1 MASWY
6 GLRTSI
12 HRLLVST
19 AAVFP
24 AIAFIVAIC
33 AIGAF
38 SNSVLA
44 AAASPRQEPPL
55 RLATKPIPPFVI
67 EDKNGDLSG
76 FSIDLWGAI
85 AAQLQRPYAWERVGT
100 VKEQLA
106 AVEAGEA
113 DAAIAAITITEERE
127 QHVDFSFPYFESGLG
142 ILTPAKSEM
151 PVLDAIALAFSP
163 ALLRLLAFVL
173 ALLIIVGHLV
183 WLFERKHNP
192 EFPRD
197 YIHGVWAGM
206 WYAGVTVTTVGY
218 GDKTPRSIPGRIV
231 GLVWMFAGLFVIANF
246 TAGVTAQLALRELKG
261 AINGPQD
268 LPGKR
273 VLAVE
278 GTTGAAWLTG
288 QGIPHITVKTID
300 DAYPELA
307 GGGADAI
314 VYDYPVLLYYSLN
327 DGEHKTQMAGGP
339 FDLENYG
346 IAVPTSSALRED
358 INRALLK
365 LHENGMY
372 KEIYTRW
379 FGADANQ

>member
-1 MASWY
+1 MRDY
-6 GLRTSI
+6 FRTRTSTQ
-12 HRLLVST
+12 RLLVST
-19 AAVFP
+19 V
-24 AIAFIVAIC
+24 VVC
-33 AIGAF
+33 T
-38 SNSVLA
+38 VTVCTA
-44 AAASPRQEPPL
+44 AAILFTIPAAASSPRQEQPL

-76 FSIDLWGAI
+76 FSIDLWRAI
-85 AAQLQRPYAWERVGT
+85 AAQLQRPYEWDRVST

-106 AVEAGEA
+106 AIEAGRA

-183 WLFERKHNP
+183 WLFERKRNP
-192 EFPRD
+192 EFPKD
-197 YIHGVWAGM
+197 YVHGIWAGM

-218 GDKTPRSIPGRIV
+218 GDKTPKSIPGRLV

-246 TAGVTAQLALRELKG
+246 TAGVTAQLALRELRG

-278 GTTGAAWLTG
+278 GTTGDAWLTS
-288 QGIPHITVKTID
+288 QGVPHFTVKTID
-300 DAYPELA
+300 DAYPELTA
-307 GGGADAI
+307 GSADAV
-314 VYDYPVLLYYSLN
+314 VYDYPVLLYYSIN
-327 DGEHKTQMAGGP
+327 DGQHKTQLAGGP
-339 FDLENYG
+339 FNLENYG
-346 IAVPTSSALRED
+346 IAVPTGGPLRED

-365 LHENGMY
+365 LHENGVY

-379 FGADANQ
+379 FGADPNQ